1 MLKLNLTPYEKV
13 MTVIDELIK
22 GLATVA
28 VLFSVVIVLVALWV
42 LFHDNIQEAL
52 RAAQGVMFG

>member
-1 MLKLNLTPYEKV
+1 MLKINLTPYEKV
-13 MTVIDELIK
+13 ITVIDELVK

-28 VLFSVVIVLVALWV
+28 VLFSVVIVLVALWGIFK
-42 LFHDNIQEAL
+42 LDIQEAL

>member
-1 MLKLNLTPYEKV
+1 MLKLKLTP
-13 MTVIDELIK
+13 IDELIK

-28 VLFSVVIVLVALWV
+28 VLFSIVIVLVALWC

>member
-1 MLKLNLTPYEKV
+1 MKINLTPYEKV
-13 MTVIDELIK
+13 MTIIDELIK

-28 VLFSVVIVLVALWV
+28 VLFSIVIVLVALWV